1 MVGVGDGAPYYGKK
15 EALSLARQ
23 RWMTILTMV
32 LAAVAL
38 VFAIAIFVSG
48 RQMAGRVNERM
59 ELLSDR
65 ELTLDPA
72 DKNAVRISRQT
83 HDVPDPIGTRGPMD
97 LEIDLEAK
105 ELIGTL
111 ADGVTTEYWT
121 FGGTVP
127 GPLLRIRV
135 GDTVRFTLR
144 NAKDSRQPHNI
155 DLHAVNGPG
164 GGAEATMVLPGESK
178 SFRFKAL
185 NPGVFVYHCAAP
197 HIPTHVAMGM
207 YGLIIVEPEGGMP
220 PVDKEFY
227 VMQGEIY
234 ANAPP
239 GRKGHVVL
247 SSEVLLSE
255 MPHYVVFNGQFQ
267 ALTGDYALKADVG
280 DRIRIF
286 VGNGGPNLVS
296 SFHVIGEIFDVVHA
310 EGATEAVTNLQTT
323 LIPAGGAAWVE
334 FTANVPGEYI
344 LVDHSLSRA
353 IDKGAVATL
362 VVQGP
367 ENPDVFEPLDVAAD
381 KEEESGYDV
390 DVPGG
395 GDAAETD

>member
-1 MVGVGDGAPYYGKK
+1 M
-15 EALSLARQ
+15 ARQ

-48 RQMAGRVNERM
+48 RQIAGRVNERV
-59 ELLSDR
+59 EQLSDR

-72 DKNAVRISRQT
+72 VEDAVRISRQA
-83 HDVPDPIGTRGPMD
+83 HDVPRPVGTREPMD
-97 LEIDLEAK
+97 IDLHLEAK
-105 ELIGTL
+105 ELFGTL

-121 FGGTVP
+121 FDGTVP

-135 GDTVRFTLR
+135 GDTVRFTLT
-144 NAKDSRQPHNI
+144 NAEDSKQLHNI
-155 DLHAVNGPG
+155 DLHSVNGPG
-164 GGAEATMVLPGESK
+164 GGAEATNVLPGESK
-178 SFRFKAL
+178 SFRFTAL

-197 HIPTHVAMGM
+197 HIPTHIAMGM

-220 PVDKEFY
+220 PVDREFY

-247 SSEVLLSE
+247 SSEGLLNE

-267 ALTGDYALKADVG
+267 ALTEDYSLKANVG
-280 DRIRIF
+280 DRVRIF
-286 VGNGGPNLVS
+286 VGNGGPNHVS
-296 SFHVIGEIFDVVHA
+296 SFHVIGEIFDVVHPQ
-310 EGATEAVTNLQTT
+310 GASEPVTNLQTT
-323 LIPAGGAAWVE
+323 LIPSGGAAWVE
-334 FTANVPGEYI
+334 FTVDVPGEYI
-344 LVDHSLSRA
+344 LVDHSISRA
-353 IDKGAVATL
+353 VDKGAIATL
-362 VVQGP
+362 IVDGP
-367 ENPDVFEPLDVAAD
+367 ENPDVFEALDVAGGE
-381 KEEESGYDV
+381 EEESGYEM

-395 GDAAETD
+395 GDAAESD